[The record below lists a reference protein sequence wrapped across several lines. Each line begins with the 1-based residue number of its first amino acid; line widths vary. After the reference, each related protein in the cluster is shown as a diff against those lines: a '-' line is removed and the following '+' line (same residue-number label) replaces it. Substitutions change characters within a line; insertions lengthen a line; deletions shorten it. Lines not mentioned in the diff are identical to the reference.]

1 MISRNTIV
9 NRLLYICN
17 KESIQ
22 ASKDELSA
30 LVEATDGDIRQVET
44 N

>member
-1 MISRNTIV
+1 MNRSSVV

-22 ASKDELSA
+22 TSKDELSA
-30 LVEATDGDIRQVET
+30 LVEATDGDIRQVEID
-44 N
+44 